1 MSNVE
6 LGAIERAITY
16 YLGPESPSV
25 LECCRRFGVAEST
38 LRRVLKSRG
47 IIRSSAAAQKRE
59 RVEHHFAGGDVA
71 DKMEDCLPTVDAI
84 IEAAREDV
92 ADMEDGL
99 KVARECLKR
108 LLKLAPLAA
117 DAAEVKRVAE
127 ANKIAIETIRR
138 IRELDAVP
146 DFASMSDEELEAIAR
161 GGRR

>member
-1 MSNVE
+1 MSNTD
-6 LGAIERAITY
+6 LGAIESAIAY

-25 LECCRRFGVAEST
+25 LECCRRFDVAETT

-71 DKMEDCLPTVDAI
+71 DKVADCLPTVEAI
-84 IEAAREDV
+84 IEAAKEDV

-99 KVARECLKR
+99 KVARQCLKR
-108 LLKLAPLAA
+108 LLELVPLAV
-117 DAAEVKRVAE
+117 DAAEIKRVAE

-138 IRELDAVP
+138 IRDLDAP
-146 DFASMSDEELEAIAR
+146 DFSAMSDEELQLIAA

>member
-1 MSNVE
+1 MTTID
-6 LGAIERAITY
+6 LGAIENAITY

-25 LECCRRFGVAEST
+25 LECCRRFGVSEGT

-71 DKMEDCLPTVDAI
+71 DKVADALPDVDDI
-84 IEAAREDV
+84 IAAAKVDV
-92 ADMEDGL
+92 ADMESGL
-99 KVARECLKR
+99 KVARQCLNR
-108 LLKLAPLAA
+108 LLVLAESAA

-146 DFASMSDEELEAIAR
+146 DFAGMSDEELEAIAR
-161 GGRR
+161 GARR